1 MLTLI
6 LIAALLQQTSTT
18 VTVGPPT
25 MDRRGDPEE
34 AVLNRFDPLWDKCS
48 SGVLAHKNDAE
59 TASLCK
65 QAADVANSLPST
77 THYTERRMV
86 NVYAATAYANIAD
99 WKSALPYAD
108 HAVEVIEQGHVSGA
122 GAEAAYETRSQIKA
136 FSGDLQGAAPDADKA
151 DAFAREMVRGGLS
164 TGQLHKD
171 LKFHAELLRR
181 LNRQAEAQKLGD
193 EEAKLP

>member
-6 LIAALLQQTSTT
+6 LMTALLQQVPTT
-18 VTVGPPT
+18 VTVGPPIV
-25 MDRRGDPEE
+25 DRHGDPQE
-34 AVLNRFDPLWDKCS
+34 ATLNRFDPLWDKCTG
-48 SGVLAHKNDAE
+48 GVLTHKNDAE

-77 THYTERRMV
+77 GHYVERRMA
-86 NVYAATAYANIAD
+86 NVYAATAFANIAD

-108 HAVEVIEQGHVSGA
+108 HSVDVVAQGHIGGS

-151 DAFAREMVRGGLS
+151 DAFAREMVRTGSS

-181 LNRQAEAQKLGD
+181 LNRPADAEKLAE